1 LPDNV
6 FQLLFEH
13 PADGALV
20 NFIETAHGSFVAGR
34 RARVLAARL
43 AEIMPP
49 DATVLDVGCGD
60 GEIAWL
66 LMQHRPDLKVTG
78 VDVLVRPDTRVPVE
92 PFNGHTLPFADDS
105 FDVVS
110 FVDVLH
116 HCEKPLELLTEAR
129 RVALHSVVI
138 KDHSHEGLAAGPT
151 LRFMD
156 GVGNRRYGV
165 ALPYNYWSPDQWS
178 AAFAE
183 LGLTVEQQLRRLGL
197 YPWPLTL
204 AFDRRLHFLARL
216 RVPAKT
222 EASQSQDLLA
232 AAGIS

>member
-1 LPDNV
+1 
-6 FQLLFEH
+6 
-13 PADGALV
+13 V

-43 AEIMPP
+43 AEVMPLQ
-49 DATVLDVGCGD
+49 ATILDVGCGD

-66 LMQHRPDLKVTG
+66 LMQHRTDLKVTG

-92 PFNGHTLPFADDS
+92 PFDGRTFPFADDS

-116 HCEKPLELLTEAR
+116 HCEQPLELLQEAR
-129 RVALHSVVI
+129 RVARHSIVI
-138 KDHSHEGLAAGPT
+138 KDHSLEGLAAGPT

-165 ALPYNYWSPDQWS
+165 SLPYNYWRPDQWT

-183 LGLTVEQQLRRLGL
+183 LGLTVEQQFRRLRL
-197 YPWPLTL
+197 YPCPLTL
-204 AFDRRLHFLARL
+204 VFDRRLHFLARL
-216 RVPAKT
+216 RVAAKVDVS
-222 EASQSQDLLA
+222 ESQDLLA
-232 AAGIS
+232 AAGIG

>member
-1 LPDNV
+1 M
-6 FQLLFEH
+6 
-13 PADGALV
+13 
-20 NFIETAHGSFVAGR
+20 
-34 RARVLAARL
+34 LAARL

-49 DATVLDVGCGD
+49 HATILDVGCGD

-66 LMQHRPDLKVTG
+66 LTQQRPDLKVTG

-92 PFNGHTLPFADDS
+92 PFDGHALPFAENS

-116 HCEKPLELLTEAR
+116 HCERPLELLREAR
-129 RVALHSVVI
+129 RVARHSIVI
-138 KDHSHEGLAAGPT
+138 KDHSLEGFAAGQT

-165 ALPYNYWSPDQWS
+165 ALPYNYWRPNQWS

-183 LGLTVEQQLRRLGL
+183 LGLTVERQVRRLHL

-222 EASQSQDLLA
+222 EVSQSQDLLA